1 MTSSTSPQTST
12 STQASTP
19 TDQSAPRSEPES
31 RKGDWAGGL
40 TVFAGV
46 ILIVV
51 GLFQFFQGLAAIVKG
66 SFYVVAPNN
75 IYEFSVSGWGWIHL
89 VLGIVLAVTGYFILS
104 GQPWARAV
112 GIGVAALSAL
122 ANFLFIPYYP
132 IWALI
137 LIALDVAVIWAL
149 ATYKPQS

>member
-1 MTSSTSPQTST
+1 MTSSTSPQT
-12 STQASTP
+12 STP

-66 SFYVVAPNN
+66 SSGSDRRSDTLLEFYGFV
-75 IYEFSVSGWGWIHL
+75 ER
-89 VLGIVLAVTGYFILS
+89 
-104 GQPWARAV
+104 WARV
-112 GIGVAALSAL
+112 L
-122 ANFLFIPYYP
+122 
-132 IWALI
+132 
-137 LIALDVAVIWAL
+137 
-149 ATYKPQS
+149 

>member
-1 MTSSTSPQTST
+1 MTSSTSPQT
-12 STQASTP
+12 STP

-89 VLGIVLAVTGYFILS
+89 VLGIVLAVTATSSSPDNPGP
-104 GQPWARAV
+104 GQ
-112 GIGVAALSAL
+112 L
-122 ANFLFIPYYP
+122 ASVSRHSRRLP
-132 IWALI
+132 
-137 LIALDVAVIWAL
+137 
-149 ATYKPQS
+149 TSSSSRTTRCGR